1 MMRQTWLAA
10 AVLTAL
16 GYLVSG
22 VAAESPEATHV
33 TRFQEIPVDFARPV
47 WDHKKHPFTGA
58 AAIDVDGEGKYEI
71 LVGGTQATLD
81 ALLSYKNGRLVNRE
95 PGTGL
100 SVSGAT
106 TYGVTAVDMDGDGRT
121 DLVIARDDGV
131 YIYLNKGNRHF
142 EKHKVPVTLPPH
154 AVPFQVAVADIDHDG
169 FLDLYISDFVEFAS
183 FRSAT
188 FNDPMHAK
196 RNVLLRNNG
205 DMTFTDITASSGT
218 AGTQNTFSS
227 TFVDLDNDGWQ
238 DLVVANNTGE
248 VEIFRNKHDL
258 TFEKVGT
265 VSRLGFWMGV
275 GVGDIDKDGYQDL
288 FFPNVGTS
296 IPEFLTKGDL
306 HADQDHTHDW
316 LLLHNDGKL
325 HFTDVTRKYGLGNEA
340 FGWGG
345 VFEDTTSSGQL
356 DLFVAENYIKWPIHK
371 YFKLQGRS
379 FVAESQNGQ
388 LKYRHQPDMGLEN
401 PYYGQSS
408 IIVDLDGDGRQDY
421 LWINMEGPTRAFIN
435 KATGNYITVK
445 VPISARYL
453 GARIRVE
460 TPSGRSYTREVI
472 ASQGFMTGQAP
483 EYSFGLGRSTL
494 VQQVVVEMPDG
505 STQVFKDPKI
515 NHMVVLK

>member
-1 MMRQTWLAA
+1 MMRPTWLAA
-10 AVLTAL
+10 ALVSAL
-16 GYLVSG
+16 GCMG
-22 VAAESPEATHV
+22 TGCAADTTSAHLN
-33 TRFQEIPVDFARPV
+33 RFQEIPVDFVRPE

-58 AAIDVDGEGKYEI
+58 AAIDVDGDGKYEVF
-71 LVGGTQATLD
+71 VGGTQDTLY

-100 SVSGAT
+100 SVPGAT

-121 DLVIARDDGV
+121 DLVLGRDDGV

-142 EKHKVPVTLPPH
+142 EKHKVPVNLPPH
-154 AVPFQVAVADIDHDG
+154 SVPFQVAVADIDHDG
-169 FLDLYISDFVEFAS
+169 HPDLYISDFVEFAS
-183 FRSAT
+183 FRAAT

-196 RNVLLRNNG
+196 RNVMLHNNG
-205 DMTFTDITASSGT
+205 DMTFTDITESSGT

-238 DLVVANNTGE
+238 DLVVANNTGL

-258 TFEKVGT
+258 TFEKIGA
-265 VSRLGFWMGV
+265 VSRYGFWMGV

-306 HADQDHTHDW
+306 HSDQIHTHDW
-316 LLLHNDGKL
+316 LLLHNDGKF
-325 HFTDVTRKYGLGNEA
+325 HFTDVTRQYGLDDEA

-371 YFKLQGRS
+371 YFKLKGRA
-379 FVAESQNGQ
+379 FVTEVQNGQ
-388 LKYRHQPDMGLEN
+388 PKYRNQPALGLEN
-401 PYYGQSS
+401 PYFGQSS

-421 LWINMEGPTRAFIN
+421 LWINMEGPNRAYLN

-445 VPISARYL
+445 VPTSARYL
-453 GARIRVE
+453 GARIHVE
-460 TPSGRSYTREVI
+460 TASGRSYTREVI
-472 ASQGFMTGQAP
+472 ASQGFMTGQSP
-483 EYSFGLGRSTL
+483 EYSFGLGRNTV
-494 VQQVVVEMPDG
+494 VQQVVIDMPDG
-505 STQVFKDPKI
+505 STQVIKDPKV

>member
-142 EKHKVPVTLPPH
+142 EKHKVPATLPPH

-505 STQVFKDPKI
+505 STQVIKDPKI